1 MLRYPCLVLD
11 HDDTVVQSEK
21 TIHYPCVCRTLEK
34 IRPGQTISLEAYFHG
49 CCDLGFM
56 EMCRQKF
63 HFTEEE
69 LYDEYLDWKEYIRT
83 HIPEPFPGIDR
94 IIYRQKAAGGLV
106 CVVSHSSEDIIKR
119 DYLAHFAIQ
128 PDVIYGRELSESQQ
142 KPSIYPLKHIMQTY
156 NLSPSQI
163 LVVDDLKPAYEMAS
177 KAGVSIAFAKWGK
190 PDFPKICQEMQTLCD
205 YTFESPPALEQ
216 FLFD

>member
-21 TIHYPCVCRTLEK
+21 TINYPCFCRTLEK
-34 IRPGQTISLEAYFHG
+34 IRPGQTISLQEYFHG

-83 HIPEPFPGIDR
+83 HIPDPFPGIDR
-94 IIYRQKAAGGLV
+94 IIHRQKAAGGLV

-119 DYLAHFAIQ
+119 DYLAHFAML
-128 PDVIYGRELSESQQ
+128 PDAIYGRELSESQQ
-142 KPSIYPLKHIMQTY
+142 KPSTYPLEHIMQTY

-163 LVVDDLKPAYEMAS
+163 LVVDDLRPAYEMAS
-177 KAGVSIAFAKWGK
+177 KAGVPIAFAKWGK
-190 PDFPKICQEMQTLCD
+190 PDSPKICQEMQTLCD
-205 YTFESPPALEQ
+205 YTFESPPTLEQ